1 MIYKKSAVQL
11 FENHPCLYIL
21 AFGFVSAKITN
32 KLVVSQT
39 YFFFSLFIIIISLYL
54 LNYGCALCFLLLLF
68 LISCIKIVWRG

>member
-39 YFFFSLFIIIISLYL
+39 YFFLFIIIISLYL
-54 LNYGCALCFLLLLF
+54 LNEGCTLCFSRLLF
-68 LISCIKIVWRG
+68 LISCIKGVISLA